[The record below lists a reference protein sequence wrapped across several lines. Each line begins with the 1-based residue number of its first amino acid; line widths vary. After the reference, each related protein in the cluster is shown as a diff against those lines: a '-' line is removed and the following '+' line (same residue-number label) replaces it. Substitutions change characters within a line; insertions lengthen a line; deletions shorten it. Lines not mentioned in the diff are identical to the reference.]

1 MPEANVSETTLYYEF
16 HGQGRPLVMIRG
28 LGSNADHWYSQVPA
42 LAGRYQVVTFDNR
55 GMARSSDPGGP
66 FTVRQMASDTLG
78 LLDALGLERPLV
90 FGLSM
95 GGMIAQELAINHPER
110 ISGLV
115 LACTHPGGANQVRP
129 SAEVEALFRDMVYLA
144 TPEAKR
150 AAAPTLF
157 DPKTLE
163 QRPQV
168 AEEYAEVSLRHPAG
182 ADILTRQWN
191 AVLGHDAY
199 DRLPRIQAPTLV
211 LTGDADVLIPPGNSK
226 ILAQRIPGA
235 KLAVIPGGGH
245 QILVEQPEACN
256 KAVLAFLGGL
266 EVNFTHFRHRPE
278 V

>member
-1 MPEANVSETTLYYEF
+1 MPEANVGDITLYYEI

-28 LGSNADHWYSQVPA
+28 LGSNADHWYGQVPA
-42 LAGRYQVVTFDNR
+42 LSERYQVVVFDNR
-55 GMARSSDPGGP
+55 GVARSSDPGGP
-66 FTVRQMASDTLG
+66 LSVRQMAGDTLG
-78 LLDALGLERPLV
+78 LLDALGLESPLV

-95 GGMIAQELAINHPER
+95 GGMIAQELAINHSQR
-110 ISGLV
+110 LSGLV
-115 LACTHPGGANQVRP
+115 LACTHPGGPHQVRP
-129 SAEVEALFRDMVYLA
+129 TAEVEALFKDMVYLA

-168 AEEYAEVSLRHPAG
+168 AAEYAEVSLRHPAG

-191 AVLGHDAY
+191 AVLGHDTY
-199 DRLPRIQAPTLV
+199 DRLPQIQAPTLV
-211 LTGDADVLIPPGNSK
+211 LTGDADVLIPPGNSE

-245 QILVEQPEACN
+245 QILVEQPAPCN
-256 KAVLAFLGGL
+256 QAVLAFLGDL
-266 EVNFTHFRHRPE
+266 DD
-278 V
+278 